1 MKRTNV
7 ILDEKLLEDAR
18 LATGEKTYS
27 ATITKALESVLKRK
41 KFWESYRRFEEM
53 AAKGDFFWPGYLEEL
68 RPNAYPVK
76 PAARQSAHE
85 KRAPRRKK

>member
-27 ATITKALESVLKRK
+27 ATITKALESVVKRK
-41 KFWESYRRFEEM
+41 KFWESYRKFEEM

-68 RPNAYPVK
+68 RPNAYTVK
-76 PAARQSAHE
+76 ARARQSAHE
-85 KRAPRRKK
+85 KRAPRKKK